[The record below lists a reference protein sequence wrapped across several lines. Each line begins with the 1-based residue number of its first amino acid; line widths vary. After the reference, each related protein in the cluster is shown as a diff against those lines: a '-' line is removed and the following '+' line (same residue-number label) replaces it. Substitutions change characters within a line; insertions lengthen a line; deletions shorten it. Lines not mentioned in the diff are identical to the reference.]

1 MIQMKIY
8 VIMKAVLREK
18 NLSWWHLLEPASVLM
33 IDLGVYGEK
42 DYFDVQ
48 SLFLNFGYSKKKT

>member
-1 MIQMKIY
+1 MKIY

-33 IDLGVYGEK
+33 IDLDVYGEE